1 MPYMEQPTAVEIGS
15 TLGKMRE
22 RAKIRQTDLAARLG
36 QGLSAAVL
44 SRIESGERATTS
56 DEIGRIVEAIGT
68 TEALA
73 LPTAISRAWT
83 VMNRPELD
91 HPDQE
96 LLWEADR
103 TAARLQTFLE
113 SEVELREAFRRRIVT
128 YIEVLTRASVNVMHR
143 EYQIVLVGK
152 VGIGKSTA
160 LCRLTG
166 LELPS
171 DNGVPPS
178 PVFATGTGRI
188 TICEV
193 HLKRGQGYAISIVPA
208 DFDDIRAY
216 AYEFAEQFVSV
227 EVPKSKTQD
236 ESEQF
241 TGISAEMNRAI
252 RNMTGLTSIKKVG
265 ADGKTI
271 RFDRAKDLASSKPD
285 KRDFVLEVLSRMDL
299 PRRDRREI
307 RYQTGMSK
315 SPLQW
320 LQQTFAEIN
329 SGRHSEFTIPQRIE
343 VTVKHELLPNEDLS
357 IKFVDTQGV
366 DEVAARPDL
375 ERFFG
380 ISHTLMEFCSGFNDA
395 PSETANV
402 LLGRA
407 KASGTRDLYLNTAIL
422 VLPHPNQAVEIRD
435 DSGVNA
441 ETDEEGYDL
450 KRSEVEASLRKQNLG
465 NIDIGF
471 FNARADETSRAH
483 TFLNGSLERL
493 RTSYRS
499 SLKDAI
505 RDSVALLDNHGKAQ
519 VESVLND
526 AAQEL
531 SRVMDGIS
539 GIDQLAGH
547 IEDSVIEQFARGVH
561 HSTVK
566 ATVRRSG
573 EWYNFNYGH
582 HLSTGARQMTVRT
595 LVKKLD
601 DFSHAT
607 EFMLKSPN
615 YIEAQGLLN
624 QAKQVL
630 NDGCDTLLR
639 KTELLGESFFKDE
652 LKKDSDFWKEAA
664 EQWGSGYRD
673 DVQRVNRS
681 WFSEPSHR
689 AIEKALLSLINVE
702 WEETLNKVRS
712 ILPTE

>member
-1 MPYMEQPTAVEIGS
+1 MSSLERPTAVEIGI

-22 RAKIRQTDLAARLG
+22 RAKIRQAELAARL
-36 QGLSAAVL
+36 GLSAAVL
-44 SRIESGERATTS
+44 SRVESGERATTPE
-56 DEIGRIVEAIGT
+56 EINRIVEAIGS

-73 LPTAISRAWT
+73 LPTYLSRTWT
-83 VMNRPELD
+83 VITRPEFD

-96 LLWEADR
+96 LLWEADE
-103 TAARLQTFLE
+103 TAARLQSFLE

-128 YIEVLTRASVNVMHR
+128 YIEELTRASANVMQR
-143 EYQIVLVGK
+143 EYQIVLIGK

-171 DNGVPPS
+171 ENGGPAT

-193 HLKRGQGYAISIVPA
+193 HLKRGQGYGISIVPA

-216 AYEFAEQFVSV
+216 AYDFVEQFVAT
-227 EVPKSKTQD
+227 EVPTSKHQD
-236 ESEQF
+236 EAEQY

-265 ADGKTI
+265 SDGKTA

-315 SPLQW
+315 PPLQW

-343 VTVKHELLPNEDLS
+343 VTVKHELLPSDDLA

-380 ISHTLMEFCSGFNDA
+380 LSHTLIEFCSGFNDA
-395 PSETANV
+395 PSETANL

-407 KASGTRDLYLNTAIL
+407 KASGARDLNLNTAIL
-422 VLPHPNQAVEIRD
+422 VLPHPNQALEIRD

-441 ETDEEGYDL
+441 ETDEEGYEL

-465 NIDIGF
+465 DIEIGF
-471 FNARADETSRAH
+471 FNARADETLGAH
-483 TFLNGSLERL
+483 TFLNTSLERL

-499 SLKDAI
+499 SLQDAI
-505 RDSVALLDNHGKAQ
+505 RDSIALLDNHGKAQ
-519 VESVLND
+519 VESVLEE

-531 SRVMDGIS
+531 SRVMDGITE
-539 GIDQLAGH
+539 IDQLAGH
-547 IEDSVIEQFARGVH
+547 IEDSVIEQFSRGVH

-595 LVKKLD
+595 LTTKLEE
-601 DFSHAT
+601 FSHAT

-615 YIEAQGLLN
+615 YIEARGLLN

-630 NDGCDTLLR
+630 NDGYDTLLR

-652 LKKDSDFWKEAA
+652 LKKDSEFWKEAA
-664 EQWGSGYRD
+664 GQWGSGYRD
-673 DVQRVNRS
+673 DVQRVNRT

-689 AIEKALLSLINVE
+689 SIENALLSLINTE
-702 WEETLNKVRS
+702 WQETLSRVRS
-712 ILPTE
+712 ILPTD